1 MRSKIFIS
9 ILLVVSIL
17 FVGCGKKEQQ
27 SGVTNIE
34 FWHAMG
40 GPLGD
45 ALSTMVE
52 EFNNTHSDIHV
63 NAISMGRYE
72 ALSQKLMAA
81 IVSETQPDMA
91 QAHENW
97 TAKLIDGDA
106 IVPIEKFIEGE
117 NGFTQQE
124 LEDFFPVFLRSS
136 SFRDT
141 IWAFPFNKSVRV
153 MYYNKDM
160 FYRNELDINDPPRT
174 WQEFVDIC
182 KILTKDTDGDGNN
195 DIWGTTFAT
204 SVWQFLNLLHQA
216 GGRVINEAQ
225 TEPLLNSKYGLEAL
239 NYLNDLLNKY
249 KVAYLS
255 TGYDGQN
262 DFLASKVGI
271 VEGSSVSMVY
281 MQRHG
286 NIPFNIGISPVLKK
300 KTKESLISGT
310 NVVVFKDDKEANN
323 EEKQQACWKF
333 IKWFTSPERTAQWS
347 DLTYYMPVRRSA
359 VNMSRLQEKFKTY
372 PGLKNVYEQLEY
384 AVVPPQL
391 SAWFETRKYI
401 QEHVLE
407 KVFRDRLTPQ
417 QALDKAAEHL
427 KERLEE

>member
-1 MRSKIFIS
+1 MRNKIFIS
-9 ILLVVSIL
+9 VVLIFSLLLIS
-17 FVGCGKKEQQ
+17 CGGEKEK
-27 SGVTNIE
+27 TEATTIE

-45 ALSTMVE
+45 ALANMVE
-52 EFNNTHSDIHV
+52 KYNNSQSEV
-63 NAISMGRYE
+63 YVKAISMGRYE

-81 IVSETQPDMA
+81 MVSNTQPDLA

-106 IVPIEKFIEGE
+106 IVPIENFIKGE
-117 NGFTQQE
+117 NGLSEEE
-124 LEDFFPVFLRSS
+124 LNDFYPVFINSS
-136 SFRDT
+136 TFRDT

-160 FYRNELDINDPPRT
+160 FYRNDLDINNPPRT

-182 KILTKDTDGDGNN
+182 EVLTKDTNNDGNN
-195 DIWGTTFAT
+195 NIWGTTFPT

-216 GGRVINEAQ
+216 GGKVINEAQ

-239 NYLNDLLNKY
+239 NFLNDLLNKY

-286 NIPFNIGISPVLKK
+286 NIPFNIGIAPVLEK
-300 KTKESLISGT
+300 KTKQSLISGT
-310 NVVVFKDDKEANN
+310 NVVIFKDDKEEDNK
-323 EEKQQACWKF
+323 EKREACWKF
-333 IKWFTSPERTAQWS
+333 IKWFTSPERTAEWS

-359 VNMSRLQEKFKTY
+359 VKMDRLQNKFKKY
-372 PGLKNVYEQLEY
+372 PGLQHVYEQLEY

-407 KVFRDRLTPQ
+407 KVFRGRLTPQ
-417 QALDKAAEHL
+417 AALDKAAEHL
-427 KERLEE
+427 KERL